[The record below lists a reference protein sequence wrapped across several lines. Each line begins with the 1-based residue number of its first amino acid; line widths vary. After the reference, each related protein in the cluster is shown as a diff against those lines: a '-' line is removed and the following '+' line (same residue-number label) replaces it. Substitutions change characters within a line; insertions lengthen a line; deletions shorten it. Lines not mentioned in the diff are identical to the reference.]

1 MNYYQFSERLKSA
14 RQKAGMNQ
22 AQLADAIGVKQ
33 NTISNY
39 EKATGEKGCGVPKLD
54 TVAKIADVLNVSL
67 DWLTGRTDCEQV
79 ATNETKEFKYDSKA
93 FLRYMITLIR
103 HPALVC
109 NIYGNM
115 EDAVEV
121 FQTPATRND
130 LVLRV
135 NAEDAGDLYKR
146 ITGISTVIQSL
157 EQGGIES
164 AVVNDIVSS
173 LEEKIINEFHQ
184 DFEIDFGTEPDD
196 EAEPTDA
203 PASCNPNDFAVIDDS
218 DDLPF

>member
-1 MNYYQFSERLKSA
+1 
-14 RQKAGMNQ
+14 MNQ

-79 ATNETKEFKYDSKA
+79 ATNEAKEFKYDSKA
-93 FLRYMITLIR
+93 FLRYLITLVR
-103 HPALVC
+103 HPKMLLVESN
-109 NIYGNM
+109 NIDEGGDRYERSVDINLSSWGYFCLTSNSL
-115 EDAVEV
+115 DS
-121 FQTPATRND
+121 R
-130 LVLRV
+130 
-135 NAEDAGDLYKR
+135 DLYRR
-146 ITGISTVIQSL
+146 ITTISTIIENL
-157 EQGGIES
+157 EQGGIEHDE
-164 AVVNDIVSS
+164 VNDIVKI
-173 LEEKIINEFHQ
+173 LEEKIVNEFHH

-203 PASCNPNDFAVIDDS
+203 LASCNPDDLSVVDGS